1 MFYKKELI
9 NLILRWIGLF
19 FPLQILPFE
28 LSFELIPKLVFYN
41 ILKCT
46 YLLILLQA
54 LKLIVGSFCQVV
66 YITYIVQNVYN
77 LDFER

>member
-1 MFYKKELI
+1 MTIVLSELI
-9 NLILRWIGLF
+9 NLILKDQLI
-19 FPLQILPFE
+19 FPLQANSTILPKFY
-28 LSFELIPKLVFYN
+28 SFEM
-41 ILKCT
+41 

-54 LKLIVGSFCQVV
+54 LKLIVGSFCQLV